1 MRIVIPLL
9 AAALAMALVVAVF
22 VINEPTPDTG
32 PIGDAAG
39 TQQTDTN
46 AGDQP
51 DRGPPAA
58 FSPDAGTAEAEL
70 ADADRAATD
79 QSNGRADDRAQAAG
93 SDAGAAD
100 IDAADPAGSVA
111 AGDGS
116 GDASEAAAAPAGL
129 RIREV
134 GTQPEVELGS
144 LDAATGYK
152 LRVGLNVYGAAVNAV
167 DLTEYFISVAEDEH
181 YRLLKRIEAGGFVR
195 FAYAAEAI
203 TVGEQTLVL
212 ATARW
217 EITEHQSD
225 AAAFRLVIEDGDGNA
240 VVELRRKYRLDLD
253 SYDLQLEQRI
263 INRTG
268 DPLEVAYVQNAQ
280 GDLTPDGASYLGDRR
295 QFVVGYAKPSRDP
308 GRSKVYTTNG
318 FVPRRDVL
326 GGNTQ
331 VWPRPGVLGDNPD
344 AELTWFA
351 SENRYFA
358 MSTHPRVTD
367 EMIAEGS
374 TALTGVP
381 DLQDLFPRIETRVQ
395 NEAAVFFTLGTDRFV
410 LPAGDT
416 KSLDL
421 GIFAGPRKESL
432 FKKQPYAAMN
442 FDEMIRYTLGCTWC
456 TFQWLADTLLWY
468 LKLLYGEI
476 IRIVGMGIG
485 FYDWGVAIILLVATV
500 RLLLHPITKRSQANM
515 MKMSKQMSSLQPEIA
530 KLKKKYKDDQKKLNQ
545 ETMKLYR
552 EKGINPANALGCLPM
567 FLQMP
572 IWVALYAML
581 YFAIELRHEP
591 AFYGVFQHIG
601 SLFGANWPFLADL
614 AVSDRFIP
622 LFEPSESTILRLPI
636 ITIDYSA
643 INILPPLMA
652 VVMFFN
658 MKFTQPPPPENETDE
673 QKQQRRQQQM
683 VMKIMPFLF
692 PILLYSAP
700 SGLTLYICASTAAG
714 IFDSYLVRK
723 HVRELEAAGKLFEKK
738 PRKEG
743 GFMDRLSKTFERKQQ
758 MMLEAQQKQQG
769 GKSSGMGGTKGGG
782 KQRKKR

>member
-9 AAALAMALVVAVF
+9 AAALALALVVAVF
-22 VINEPTPDTG
+22 VINEPNPDAG
-32 PIGDAAG
+32 PVGDAAG
-39 TQQTDTN
+39 TQQADTT
-46 AGDQP
+46 AETQPEGDTP
-51 DRGPPAA
+51 SATSSPAP
-58 FSPDAGTAEAEL
+58 SPDADAADEARL
-70 ADADRAATD
+70 DAAAPADADASNVVEEATATD
-79 QSNGRADDRAQAAG
+79 AANAAG
-93 SDAGAAD
+93 SD
-100 IDAADPAGSVA
+100 
-111 AGDGS
+111 
-116 GDASEAAAAPAGL
+116 SEGEVSDEAPAAAAPANL

-134 GTQPEVELGS
+134 GTQPVVELGS
-144 LDAATGYK
+144 LDAATGFK

-167 DLTEYFISVAEDEH
+167 DLTEYFTSVAEEEH
-181 YRLLKRIEAGGFVR
+181 YRLLRRIEAGDFRR

-203 TVGEQTLVL
+203 TIGQQTLNL

-217 EITEHQSD
+217 EVVERRREE
-225 AAAFRLVIEDGDGNA
+225 AAFRLIIEDQAGQP
-240 VVELRRKYRLDLD
+240 VVELRRTYRLDPD
-253 SYDLQLEQRI
+253 SYDLQLRQRI
-263 INRTG
+263 INRSG
-268 DPLEVAYVQNAQ
+268 DPLESAYVQNAQ
-280 GDLTPDGASYLGDRR
+280 GDLTADTASYLGDRR
-295 QFVVGYAKPSRDP
+295 QFVVGYVKPSTDP

-318 FVPRRDVL
+318 FVPRTDAL

-331 VWPRPGVLGDNPD
+331 VWPRPGVIGENPD

-358 MSTHPRVTD
+358 MATHPRITD
-367 EMIAEGS
+367 AMIEQGP

-395 NEAAVFFTLGTDRFV
+395 RAGPGQNEGAVFFTLGTDRFV
-410 LPAGDT
+410 LPAGGT

-432 FKKQPYAAMN
+432 FKQQPYAAMN
-442 FDEMIRYTLGCTWC
+442 FDEMIRYELGCTWC
-456 TFQWLADTLLWY
+456 TFQWLADALLWY
-468 LKLLYGEI
+468 LKLIYGQ
-476 IRIVGMGIG
+476 IVTIAGMGIG
-485 FYDWGVAIILLVATV
+485 FFDWGVAIILLVATV

-545 ETMKLYR
+545 ETMKLYK

-591 AFYGVFQHIG
+591 AFYGVFQHLG

-622 LFEPSESTILRLPI
+622 LMEPSEDTILRLPI

-723 HVRELEAAGKLFEKK
+723 HVRELEASGKLFEKK
-738 PRKEG
+738 ARKEG
-743 GFMDRLSKTFERKQQ
+743 GFMDRMSKTVERKQQ
-758 MMLEAQQKQQG
+758 MMLEAQQKQQAKGG
-769 GKSSGMGGTKGGG
+769 GKSGGKTGG

>member
-9 AAALAMALVVAVF
+9 AVGLALGLVLAVF
-22 VINEPTPDTG
+22 VIHEPTPD
-32 PIGDAAG
+32 AG
-39 TQQTDTN
+39 QTADTAETAETQQADTPRDDASDHTGDSTPSN
-46 AGDQP
+46 A
-51 DRGPPAA
+51 PPAA
-58 FSPDAGTAEAEL
+58 SGPATADSPEDLTPAPEDLTPAPEDDATDATAGAEAE
-70 ADADRAATD
+70 D
-79 QSNGRADDRAQAAG
+79 
-93 SDAGAAD
+93 
-100 IDAADPAGSVA
+100 
-111 AGDGS
+111 
-116 GDASEAAAAPAGL
+116 EAPAPVTPASL
-129 RIREV
+129 RIRTV
-134 GTQPEVELGS
+134 GAQPEVELGS
-144 LDAATGYK
+144 LDAETGYK
-152 LRVGLNVYGAAVNAV
+152 LRVGLNVYGAAINAV
-167 DLTEYFISVAEDEH
+167 DLTEYFTSVAEEEH
-181 YRLLKRIEAGGFVR
+181 YRLLRRIEAGDFRR

-203 TVGEQTLVL
+203 TIGEQTLDL
-212 ATARW
+212 ATAQW
-217 EITEHQSD
+217 EVVERGPGE
-225 AAAFRLVIEDGDGNA
+225 AVFRLIIEDDAGA
-240 VVELRRKYRLDLD
+240 PVVELRRTYRLDAD
-253 SYDLQLEQRI
+253 SYDLQLLQRI
-263 INRTG
+263 INRAG
-268 DPLEVAYVQNAQ
+268 DPLEIAYVQNAQ
-280 GDLTPDGASYLGDRR
+280 GDLTGDAASYLGDRR
-295 QFVVGYAKPSRDP
+295 QFVVGYVKPSFDP
-308 GRSKVYTTNG
+308 ARTRVYTESG
-318 FVPRRDVL
+318 FVPRTDAL
-326 GGNTQ
+326 DGKQ
-331 VWPRPGVLGDNPD
+331 VWPRPAVLNRDNSRD

-358 MSTHPRVTD
+358 MATHPWVTD
-367 EMIAEGS
+367 EMIAEGP
-374 TALTGVP
+374 TPLTGVP

-395 NEAAVFFTLGTDRFV
+395 RAGSGPNDAAVFFTLGTDRFV
-410 LPAGDT
+410 LGQGQT

-421 GIFAGPRKESL
+421 GVFAGPRKESL
-432 FKKQPYAAMN
+432 FEQQPYAAMN
-442 FDEMIRYTLGCTWC
+442 FDEMIRYELGCTFC
-456 TFQWLADTLLWY
+456 TFQWLADALLWY
-468 LKLLYGEI
+468 LKLIYGQ
-476 IRIVGMGIG
+476 IVTIAGMGIG
-485 FYDWGVAIILLVATV
+485 FFDWGVAIILLVVTV

-530 KLKKKYKDDQKKLNQ
+530 KLRKKYKDDQKKLNQ

-591 AFYGVFQHIG
+591 AFYGVFQHLG
-601 SLFGANWPFLADL
+601 ALFGGNWPFLADL

-622 LFEPSESTILRLPI
+622 LMEPSEDTIFRLPI

-658 MKFTQPPPPENETDE
+658 MKFTQPPPPENETEE

-743 GFMDRLSKTFERKQQ
+743 GLMDRLGKTVERKQQ

-769 GKSSGMGGTKGGG
+769 KGGGGKGGGPSGG